1 MNITKLQSLLRYDPT
16 TGYIYRISTGRRVYE
31 EPHGGYTRIEVGGRR
46 YRTHRIAWALYCGEW
61 PNTIDHLNHDRAD
74 NRIDNLR
81 NTNVVGNQR
90 NMKKSARNQSGV
102 TGVSWDKRANK
113 WYAKI
118 CVGRVQK
125 HLGLFDR
132 LEDAVA
138 ARKVAETE
146 AGFHPNH
153 GM

>member
-1 MNITKLQSLLRYDPT
+1 MDIIKLKSLLRYDPE
-16 TGYIYRISTGRRVYE
+16 TGYVYRTATGARVYE

-46 YRTHRIAWALYCGEW
+46 YRTHRVVWALFYGEW
-61 PNTIDHLNHDRAD
+61 PSIIDHINHVRTD
-74 NRIDNLR
+74 NRITNLR
-81 NTNVVGNQR
+81 NTTAEVNQR
-90 NMKKSARNQSGV
+90 NMKKSTRNQSGV
-102 TGVSWDKRANK
+102 TGVSWDKKSNK

-118 CVGRVQK
+118 CVGYVQK

-132 LEDAVA
+132 VEDAIA
-138 ARKVAETE
+138 ARKVAEQE